1 MAVDL
6 KEVKIN
12 KDLLFNVT
20 LVNNEDLVKQ
30 LIKKTYPR
38 YKINKEFF
46 FIINKYIDI
55 DKNKEYIYPGLIIRT
70 NISEYAILY
79 LEGTIIDEIHAMNI
93 IHDYL
98 VDINDI
104 KVKDINITKFQIS
117 KDLFL
122 KVYSKNRE

>member
-6 KEVKIN
+6 KQVKIN

-20 LVNNEDLVKQ
+20 LVNDEKLVKE
-30 LIKKTYPR
+30 LIKKSYSR

-55 DKNKEYIYPGLIIRT
+55 DNKKEYKYPGLIVRT
-70 NISEYAILY
+70 NINEYAILY
-79 LEGTIIDEIHAMNI
+79 LEGTSVDEILAMNI

-117 KDLFL
+117 KELFF

>member
-6 KEVKIN
+6 KQVKIN

-20 LVNNEDLVKQ
+20 LVNDEKLVKE
-30 LIKKTYPR
+30 LIKKSYPR
-38 YKINKEFF
+38 YKISKEFF

-55 DKNKEYIYPGLIIRT
+55 DNKKEYKYPGLIVRT
-70 NISEYAILY
+70 NINEYAILY
-79 LEGTIIDEIHAMNI
+79 LEGTSIDEILAMNI

-104 KVKDINITKFQIS
+104 KVKDINITKFEIT
-117 KDLFL
+117 KDLFF